1 MKNDEDATQENQTVI
16 MNPKIAAMNGKGKN
30 TILLKALELSKNPEK
45 MQQMLGVKTVAEV
58 YRTLDKLTLRRSY
71 HEALHA
77 FDLDFNYVVRN
88 LKELG
93 DTGNEKTRLGV
104 MQTLLKSMGMDKYDV
119 ADTGAGGDWE
129 EVLLKKMEEEKEEQ
143 KALPEAPHLMEAE
156 DYEVFTPQMPDS
168 MKKVKE
174 AEKKI
179 GEDLYGK
186 NLYEQ

>member
-1 MKNDEDATQENQTVI
+1 MKNEDEKQAVLVD
-16 MNPKIAAMNGKGKN
+16 PKLAAMNGKGKN
-30 TILLKALELSKNPEK
+30 TILLKAMELSKDPEK

-58 YRTLDKLTLRRSY
+58 YRTIDKLTLRRSY

-93 DTGNEKTRLGV
+93 DTGSEKVRLGV

-119 ADTGAGGDWE
+119 ADDGAGGDWE
-129 EVLLKKMEEEKEEQ
+129 DVLLKKMEEEKEDQ
-143 KALPEAPHLMEAE
+143 KALPEAAQTEEAE
-156 DYEVFTPQMPDS
+156 DYEVFVPQMPES
-168 MKKVKE
+168 MKRIKD
-174 AEKKI
+174 AEKKV

-186 NLYEQ
+186 NLYE